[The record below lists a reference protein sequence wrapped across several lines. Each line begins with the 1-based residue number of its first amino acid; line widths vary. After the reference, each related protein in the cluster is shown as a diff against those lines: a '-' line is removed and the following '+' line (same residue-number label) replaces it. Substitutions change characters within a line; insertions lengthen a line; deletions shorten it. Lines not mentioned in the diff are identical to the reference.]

1 MSFSKFKKTIKI
13 KLNQNQSN
21 KKEQNLYKQ
30 NNTVFV
36 KKIKYILKIKYKKED
51 SFQKIII

>member
-1 MSFSKFKKTIKI
+1 MSFSKFKKIIKI

-36 KKIKYILKIKYKKED
+36 KKKIKYIINY
-51 SFQKIII
+51 F